1 MPQKKTSNWDY
12 DSVKAHYAKYK
23 DSVAVDWVYSA
34 ETGNFETVYIHKDAD
49 YKNSVKS
56 SDFNEFSHDL
66 QYYVVPGFFALI
78 ITFFIFG
85 GLVMRDNKAAQSGKD
100 KDSILNMMNN
110 GKKN

>member
-1 MPQKKTSNWDY
+1 MPQRRVNKYNSDSAKAYYTAYSDSVVIDYHYDSEKGFTAVYAHKDDDVNVAKTQDY
-12 DSVKAHYAKYK
+12 DGLAHQM
-23 DSVAVDWVYSA
+23 
-34 ETGNFETVYIHKDAD
+34 
-49 YKNSVKS
+49 
-56 SDFNEFSHDL
+56 